1 MLQLWG
7 KGARKGTGGSDPGT
21 AGSELRPVS
30 ERAMGNNKNKQT
42 GGNGVPFRIMDCAL
56 IPLATGQKAQNLK
69 ELRNLLREADAGCI
83 YYSFWGGLLKP
94 GFENP
99 EFANNFSA
107 WAHDALHDDVLAE
120 RLGVIDPTE
129 FDDLESLRR
138 ELVDVIEEHLDEI
151 DVITWTRRDQQFN
164 FITSQI
170 VVFDA
175 QRELTEPQELA
186 AAVREMSSS
195 SVFYHFIDA
204 RRRTEGSMDDFRT
217 WLDGFGEHYRDLQ
230 EQLAE
235 VDPWFSTLVELRHQL
250 ATLFE
255 DYFITTTD

>member
-1 MLQLWG
+1 
-7 KGARKGTGGSDPGT
+7 
-21 AGSELRPVS
+21 
-30 ERAMGNNKNKQT
+30 MGNNKNKQT

-99 EFANNFSA
+99 E
-107 WAHDALHDDVLAE
+107 L
-120 RLGVIDPTE
+120 IDPTE